1 MPRRTTL
8 LMLPS
13 DVVELLALWIARCAD
28 DPMRDLCAL
37 DASSTEIVPPND
49 AWQLAAR
56 RTLSARLYPN
66 VVWESVVRGLG
77 KSACKALIRRL
88 HKRSTSTELIRLVDA
103 VMRDAADEVVQMVRD
118 VPACVF
124 QTQWPTI
131 PSATHWTRQSYMFK
145 IGGVFGVALVEV
157 PDEASG
163 ALNAFASIEWCAYV
177 GVNQDPVTALKL
189 PEFVRLACTGIGWH
203 GESFAPHARRPI
215 TVRGLFEAQS
225 ASSTEGGRSSSDS
238 EETSA

>member
-13 DVVELLALWIARCAD
+13 DVVELLALWIAHCAD
-28 DPMRDLCAL
+28 YPMRDLCAL
-37 DASSTEIVPPND
+37 DATSTEIVPPND

-56 RTLSARLYPN
+56 RTLSVRLHPN

-77 KSACKALIRRL
+77 KSACKALVGRI
-88 HKRSTSTELIRLVDA
+88 HKQSTSTELIRLLDA

-131 PSATHWTRQSYMFK
+131 PSATDWTRQSYMFRVGK
-145 IGGVFGVALVEV
+145 DFGVALVEV
-157 PDEASG
+157 PDQASG
-163 ALNAFASIEWCAYV
+163 ALQAFASIDWCAYV

-189 PEFVRLACTGIGWH
+189 PDFVRLACTGVVWH
-203 GESFAPHARRPI
+203 GGPFAPHARRPT
-215 TVRGLFEAQS
+215 TVRGLFEVQS
-225 ASSTEGGRSSSDS
+225 ASST
-238 EETSA
+238 